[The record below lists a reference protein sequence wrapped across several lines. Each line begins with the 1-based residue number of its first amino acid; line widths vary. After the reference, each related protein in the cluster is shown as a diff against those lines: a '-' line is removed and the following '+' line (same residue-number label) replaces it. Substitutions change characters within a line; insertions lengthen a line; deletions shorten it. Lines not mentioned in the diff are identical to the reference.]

1 MKESKWENQGSRNKI
16 GTIKCFFPIFSQVY
30 SQTSLCGHL
39 YLADTCIYLSCL
51 KKFHMNCTCFK
62 RSPVLKDHFLLSQ
75 RWQIFARLPHVMESR
90 VFFTVILATIWCPVH
105 HNHWTSNTLLM
116 YEKFED
122 TKEVIR
128 NGKLKKVRQYN
139 GQNKE
144 NQRTNNDLPHSSQA
158 C

>member
-1 MKESKWENQGSRNKI
+1 
-16 GTIKCFFPIFSQVY
+16 
-30 SQTSLCGHL
+30 
-39 YLADTCIYLSCL
+39 
-51 KKFHMNCTCFK
+51 
-62 RSPVLKDHFLLSQ
+62 
-75 RWQIFARLPHVMESR
+75 
-90 VFFTVILATIWCPVH
+90 
-105 HNHWTSNTLLM
+105 M